1 MVSRSRAVCVAVCVS
16 VVAAGGFAAQ
26 AGAGTEAS
34 GVTPAGAVSELRA
47 AAPEVLAQAPRV
59 VVGGETFD
67 PALRREGSGF
77 TLEGAG
83 VGARVSGSA
92 GGGFALEGEG
102 ESPDL
107 VVRPQGVDPGADPG
121 VRAGDAVVFAN
132 TQPGADQVV
141 KASALGLETFVQIRG
156 PESPTDYSYTVVL
169 RGVGQRLV
177 LLDSGAVAIVDP
189 DGDAVA
195 VASPPQAHDA
205 NGNPVPV
212 TASVSGSTLTLHVPH
227 TAGDW
232 AYPIVVDPFW
242 RHWFRRAAKCA
253 AGGFLGAVSGSRL
266 GWWGAA
272 IGAAAGCYVAAG

>member
-1 MVSRSRAVCVAVCVS
+1 MVSRSRAVCLAVCVS
-16 VVAAGGFAAQ
+16 VVAGAGFAAQ
-26 AGAGTEAS
+26 AGADTEPS
-34 GVTPAGAVSELRA
+34 DVTPAGAVAELRA
-47 AAPEVLAQAPRV
+47 AAPEVLGQAPRV
-59 VVGGETFD
+59 VVGGETLD

-83 VGARVSGSA
+83 VDARVSASA
-92 GGGFALEGEG
+92 GGGFALEGAG
-102 ESPDL
+102 DAPDL
-107 VVRPQGVDPGADPG
+107 VVRPQGVSPDADAG

-141 KASALGLETFVQIRG
+141 KANALGLETFVQIRG
-156 PESPTDYSYTVVL
+156 PESPEDYSYTVDL
-169 RGVGQRLV
+169 RGEGQRLV

-189 DGDAVA
+189 DGNPVA
-195 VASPPQAHDA
+195 VATPPQAHDA
-205 NGNPVPV
+205 NGKPVPV
-212 TASVSGSTLTLHVPH
+212 TASVNGNTLTLHVPH
-227 TAGDW
+227 TTGNY

-242 RHWFRRAAKCA
+242 HWFRRAAKCA

>member
-16 VVAAGGFAAQ
+16 VVAGAGVAAQ
-26 AGAGTEAS
+26 AGADAEPLD
-34 GVTPAGAVSELRA
+34 VTPAGAVAELRA
-47 AAPEVLAQAPRV
+47 AAPEVLGQAPRV
-59 VVGGETFD
+59 VVGGETLD

-83 VGARVSGSA
+83 VDARVSASA
-92 GGGFALEGEG
+92 GGGFALEGAG
-102 ESPDL
+102 GTPDL
-107 VVRPQGVDPGADPG
+107 VVRPQGVSPDADAG

-156 PESPTDYSYTVVL
+156 PESPEDYSYTVDL
-169 RGVGQRLV
+169 RGEGQRLV

-189 DGDAVA
+189 DGSPVA
-195 VASPPQAHDA
+195 VATPPQAHDA

-212 TASVSGSTLTLHVPH
+212 TASVNGNTLTLQVPH
-227 TAGDW
+227 TTGDW

-242 RHWFRRAAKCA
+242 TRVF
-253 AGGFLGAVSGSRL
+253 GFLSGYDCVY
-266 GWWGAA
+266 GFA
-272 IGAAAGCYVAAG
+272 IQHPRSFRGKLQWVAACATWLMTR

>member
-1 MVSRSRAVCVAVCVS
+1 M
-16 VVAAGGFAAQ
+16 
-26 AGAGTEAS
+26 
-34 GVTPAGAVSELRA
+34 
-47 AAPEVLAQAPRV
+47 
-59 VVGGETFD
+59 
-67 PALRREGSGF
+67 
-77 TLEGAG
+77 
-83 VGARVSGSA
+83 
-92 GGGFALEGEG
+92 
-102 ESPDL
+102 
-107 VVRPQGVDPGADPG
+107 RPQGVDPGADPG

-141 KASALGLETFVQIRG
+141 KANALGLETFVQIRG

-232 AYPIVVDPFW
+232 AYPIVVDPLW
-242 RHWFRRAAKCA
+242 
-253 AGGFLGAVSGSRL
+253 GFLARRCAKGAIVGWLTVGGWRGALGGCLAATCRL
-266 GWWGAA
+266 W
-272 IGAAAGCYVAAG
+272 